1 MEYHEP
7 VLLEESIEWL
17 AIRRDGTYIDATFGG
32 GGHSRRILEVLGD
45 KGRLYGFDQDEEAI
59 PNIPK
64 DERFTF
70 VHHNFRY
77 MKRFLRFHGV
87 ERVDGILAD
96 LGVSSHQ
103 FDRPERGF
111 SYRFDS
117 PLDMRMNRQ
126 LPRTAADLLN
136 DYEADRLQ
144 DIFSRYGQVR
154 NARTLARAIVEAR
167 ERRLFSKVSDLL
179 ELLDALVRGA
189 RQRYMAQVF
198 QALRI
203 EVNDEM
209 GALREFLQQSVQ
221 YLKPGGRLVVISY
234 HSVEDRMVKNTM
246 KTGGVEG
253 RASKDFY
260 GNVQR
265 PLRPLTKKPVRP
277 SDEEVARNPRARSA
291 RLRAAERLPDT
302 EKGS

>member
-117 PLDMRMNRQ
+117 PLDMRMNRH